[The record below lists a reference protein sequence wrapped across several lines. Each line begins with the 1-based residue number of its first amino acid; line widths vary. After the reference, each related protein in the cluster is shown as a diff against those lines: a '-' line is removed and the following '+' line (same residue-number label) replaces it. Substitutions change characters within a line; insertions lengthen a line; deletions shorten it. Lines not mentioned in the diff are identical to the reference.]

1 MAVELREFQLFQMNI
16 LNEIDRVC
24 KKNGLTWY
32 AGWGTLLGAA
42 RHQGF
47 IPWDDDIDIIMPH
60 KDYLA
65 FRDACARDLD
75 ERFYLQVHSVNP
87 ANDIVWQRVGV
98 KNSTSLPVDSRDIPA
113 EWGVCVDI
121 FTLFPCPDPESSKYD
136 DFLKECDRFY
146 RTSSLYRYRKMA
158 RAGSGPK
165 RLYYRLRARQSDA
178 DNVRQWLDQER
189 ALMKG
194 ERWGKTPWL
203 HEPDDSERKRCLR
216 REWFDGDPVELPFE
230 DRTVPAPAC
239 YREVLTASYGPD
251 WMEIPPESKRVQ
263 HSGGGSDD
271 VIVYLDR
278 PYTDFLQNLVAAR

>member
-158 RAGSGPK
+158 RGQRPQAPVLPPAGVSVGCGQRSPMARSG
-165 RLYYRLRARQSDA
+165 ARPD
-178 DNVRQWLDQER
+178 EGR
-189 ALMKG
+189 ALG
-194 ERWGKTPWL
+194 E
-203 HEPDDSERKRCLR
+203 DA
-216 REWFDGDPVELPFE
+216 V
-230 DRTVPAPAC
+230 AP
-239 YREVLTASYGPD
+239 
-251 WMEIPPESKRVQ
+251 
-263 HSGGGSDD
+263 
-271 VIVYLDR
+271 
-278 PYTDFLQNLVAAR
+278 